1 MIEISSLHTSFKSEE
16 GNVRAV
22 DGVDLTIK
30 SGEKFGL
37 IGETGCGKTVLGMS
51 IVRLLPASATL
62 SGSVWYKG
70 KDILIC
76 PEEEMRSIRGKEIS
90 FILQNPTTSL
100 NPVIRVGDQIAES
113 IAHRQD
119 ISYKQAYDKALSL
132 MKQVNF
138 PDAEKKARKYPHELS
153 GGMKQKVMIAIG
165 LSSDPSLLIADEPTK
180 ALDRGNKAEIL
191 DCLTSVSHKRSM
203 LMITHDLMAAEK
215 VCDRIGVMYCGEI
228 VEEGPADE
236 IFNNPLHPYTT
247 AFIQAQPRNGSKPI
261 PGMSPSLIKPP
272 SGCRFHPRCLL
283 ATEDCINHHPEM
295 VSQSGGGV
303 RCHCLC

>member
-1 MIEISSLHTSFKSEE
+1 MIEISSLHTHFKSEE
-16 GNVRAV
+16 GTVRAV

-30 SGEKFGL
+30 PGEKFGL
-37 IGETGCGKTVLGMS
+37 IGETGCGKTILGMS
-51 IVRLLPASATL
+51 IVRLLPPSATL

-70 KDILIC
+70 KDIVTC

-119 ISYKQAYDKALSL
+119 LSYKQAYDMALSL

-138 PDAEKKARKYPHELS
+138 PDADKKARKYPHELS
-153 GGMKQKVMIAIG
+153 GGMKQKIMIAIG
-165 LSSDPSLLIADEPTK
+165 LSTDPSLLIADEPTK
-180 ALDRGNKAEIL
+180 ALDRGNKTEIL
-191 DCLTSVSHKRSM
+191 ECLTSVSQKRSM
-203 LMITHDLMAAEK
+203 LMITHDLMAADK

-228 VEEGPADE
+228 VEEGPADK
-236 IFNNPLHPYTT
+236 IFTNPLHPYTK
-247 AFIQAQPRNGSKPI
+247 AFIQALPRNGSKPI
-261 PGMSPSLIKPP
+261 TGMSPSLINPP
-272 SGCRFHPRCLL
+272 SGCRFHPRCPL
-283 ATEDCINHHPEM
+283 ATEDCSIHHPGM
-295 VSQSGGGV
+295 IKQSGGCV